1 VNRNFDKDSAG
12 EREVQLQGSV
22 TIGRHPSNTI
32 CIGGKAVSKYH
43 AVIRE
48 SGNEFIYEDLNSS
61 NGSYYNELRI
71 KEHEFQDGHEIRIG
85 DASLVFKD
93 KEAFDDISSLVN
105 FEQFDPQKTQF
116 QERVNLV
123 EAGRFLPE
131 REVSDL
137 SMLRVDYEKLRM
149 GQELLQGMG
158 TERDLKKLLDV
169 ISTHLISMFMAD
181 RCVILLV
188 NSAGDF
194 EAKAVQ
200 SLDQLNSPVSVSQSV
215 LKEVQASKS
224 AVLLSDAGNEGDVAQ
239 SSSLMMMG
247 IQSVMCSPILH
258 NDKVIG
264 AVQIDLRKGQGSFVK
279 KDLQLLGGIVTYIAM
294 AVTNAGLS
302 QKIEKEAKTQAQFE
316 RLLSPSIVKQ
326 LITGKLKIGKAGE
339 LRQVT
344 IMFADIRG
352 FTSMSQK
359 ASPAAVVN
367 MLNHYFERVV
377 NIVFKYGGTIDKYI
391 GDAVMVLFGAP
402 IPMKKQEDAALACA
416 LEIQSMLTS
425 WNQERVKHKSEPIPV
440 GIGINSGEVVVGS
453 IGSSK
458 TMQYTCVGNAVNIAS
473 RLTGLARAGQV
484 VASKATMV
492 GVSVKTTCEKLP
504 PADIKGIEGQV
515 QAFLVKGIR
524 AYKHTDTMDE

>member
-1 VNRNFDKDSAG
+1 MASVSIKDSAG
-12 EREVQLQGSV
+12 EREVPLNGSV

-32 CIGGKAVSKYH
+32 CIATKAVSKYH

-48 SGNEFIYEDLNSS
+48 SNQTFTYEDLNSS
-61 NGSYYNELRI
+61 NGSYHNELRI
-71 KEHEFQDGHEIRIG
+71 KEHEFRDGHSIRIG
-85 DASLVFKD
+85 DAMLTFKD
-93 KEAFDDISSLVN
+93 TESFDDVSSLVN

-123 EAGRFLPE
+123 DVGRFMPE
-131 REVSDL
+131 QEVADV

-149 GQELLQGMG
+149 GQDLLQSMG
-158 TERDLKKLLDV
+158 TERDLKKLLNV
-169 ISTHLISMFMAD
+169 ISTQLIRMFMAD

-188 NSAGDF
+188 NAAGDF

-200 SLDQLNSPVSVSQSV
+200 SMDELSSPVSVSQSV

-224 AVLLSDAGNEGDVAQ
+224 AVLLADSGNESEIAQ

-247 IQSVMCSPILH
+247 IQSVMCSPIIH

-279 KDLQLLGGIVTYIAM
+279 KDLQLLGGIVTYVAM
-294 AVTNAGLS
+294 AVANAGLS
-302 QKIEKEAKTQAQFE
+302 QRIEKEAKTQAQFE
-316 RLLSPSIVKQ
+316 RLLSPSIVRQ
-326 LITGKLKIGKAGE
+326 LVSGKLKIGKAGE

-344 IMFADIRG
+344 VMFADIRG

-377 NIVFKYGGTIDKYI
+377 NIIFKYGGTIDKYI
-391 GDAVMVLFGAP
+391 GDEVMVLFGAP
-402 IPMKKQEDAALACA
+402 IPMRKQENAAIACA

-425 WNQERVKHKSEPIPV
+425 WNQERTKRKTDPIEV

-458 TMQYTCVGNAVNIAS
+458 TMQYTCIGNAVNIAS

-492 GVSVKTTCEKLP
+492 GVSVKTTCEKLA

-515 QAFLVKGIR
+515 QAYLVKGIR
-524 AYKHTDTMDE
+524 AYRHTDTLDE